1 VDQKLSTLVVF
12 PLRYHENADQVRAGL
27 VKCGQKFG
35 SLKSLRHLQYSG
47 TAFQVVKGEPVA
59 TFVSSRIMVDAAQF
73 QKINPNYARPSI
85 IKVANSRSS
94 DSNTIDLWDF
104 LQDRP
109 PPPPG
114 ANEVKVNRVDLDMQ
128 DENNLILCSPTVSY
142 LSFGSLRY

>member
-1 VDQKLSTLVVF
+1 
-12 PLRYHENADQVRAGL
+12 
-27 VKCGQKFG
+27 
-35 SLKSLRHLQYSG
+35 
-47 TAFQVVKGEPVA
+47 
-59 TFVSSRIMVDAAQF
+59 MVNAAQF
-73 QKINPNYARPSI
+73 PNYARPSI

-128 DENNLILCSPTVSY
+128 DENNLIICSPTVSY